1 METNRLKQFC
11 VVHETGNLRKAA
23 EILNMSHSALS
34 KSLKVLQ
41 DEIGI
46 RLLEQNGRGIL
57 VTDAGK
63 EFVHKAQSLL
73 DLENRI
79 LTRSFTAPDQFKI
92 GSFESF
98 STHLLG
104 MKWQNY
110 FGPLPLQIHELSSG
124 QIEKAVS
131 EGTIDV
137 GITYEPI
144 PTKDLEFITLG
155 KVKMGIY
162 HRKGFFKKSSFESL
176 PFVAPLMPSVGT
188 PSSAKGL
195 DGWPDHEFPRNIR
208 FRVDLM
214 ESGLA
219 LVRAGAAVIFIPD
232 FVAVT
237 QNYALGEDFKFI
249 ERDHSALSKKVERRI
264 FLIVKNSRQ
273 KEKNIR
279 TLADLIK
286 RECTV

>member
-11 VVHETGNLRKAA
+11 VVNETGNLRKAA

-46 RLLEQNGRGIL
+46 QLLEQNGRGIL
-57 VTDAGK
+57 VTNAGK
-63 EFVHKAQSLL
+63 EFVQKAQSLL

-79 LTRSFTAPDQFKI
+79 LTKSFSAPDQFRI

-104 MKWQNY
+104 SKLSHH
-110 FGPLPLQIHELSSG
+110 FGTLPLQIHELPSG
-124 QIEKAVS
+124 QLEKAVADGS
-131 EGTIDV
+131 IDV

-144 PTKDLEFITLG
+144 PTKDLEFIVLG
-155 KVKMGIY
+155 KVKMGIF
-162 HRKGFFKKSSFESL
+162 HRKGFFKKTSFESL
-176 PFVAPLMPSVGT
+176 PFVAPLIPSVGT

-195 DGWPDHEFPRNIR
+195 DGWPDHEFPRNIKY
-208 FRVDLM
+208 RVDLM

-219 LVRAGAAVIFIPD
+219 MVRAGVAVIFIPD
-232 FVAVT
+232 FVADA
-237 QNYALGEDFKFI
+237 QNQPLADEYKLV
-249 ERDHSALSKKVERRI
+249 ERDYTALTKKVERRI
-264 FLIVKNSRQ
+264 FLIVKSNRQ

-279 TLADLIK
+279 TLIELIK
-286 RECTV
+286 KECT

>member
-41 DEIGI
+41 EEIGI
-46 RLLEQNGRGIL
+46 QLLEQNGRGIL
-57 VTDAGK
+57 VTDAGR

-73 DLENRI
+73 DLENRM
-79 LTRSFTAPDQFKI
+79 LTRSFSMPDQFKI

-104 MKWQNY
+104 MKWENY
-110 FGPLPLQIHELSSG
+110 FGSLPLQIHELSAG
-124 QIEKAVS
+124 QIEKAVA
-131 EGTIDV
+131 EGMIDV

-144 PTKDLEFITLG
+144 PTRDLEFITLG
-155 KVKMGIY
+155 KVSMGIY
-162 HRKGFFKKSSFESL
+162 HRKGFFKKTPFESL
-176 PFVAPLMPSVGT
+176 PFVAPLIPSVGT

-195 DGWPDHEFPRNIR
+195 DGWPDHEFPRNIKY
-208 FRVDLM
+208 RVDLM

-219 LVRAGAAVIFIPD
+219 LVRSGVAVIFIPD
-232 FVAVT
+232 FVAHT
-237 QNYALGEDFKFI
+237 QNQALAEDFKLI
-249 ERDHSALSKKVERRI
+249 ERDYSVLTKKVERRI
-264 FLIVKNSRQ
+264 FLIVRSSRQ

-279 TLADLIK
+279 KLVDLVK
-286 RECTV
+286 AECT